1 MKIQLLI
8 STELAEE
15 KKIGGSC
22 RHVHSNIVHWA
33 KSPRLFM
40 LSATISYIIME
51 AFDFRAGLS
60 KTPGEAKLFYFI
72 IGISMCFGIAMHW
85 LHISSIKALLLTTI
99 LYGIAAPLLITI
111 ILHVANSNKIMG
123 QYKNNRISN
132 ISGIIILLFMLANL
146 NILGYFL
153 LVH

>member
-1 MKIQLLI
+1 
-8 STELAEE
+8 
-15 KKIGGSC
+15 
-22 RHVHSNIVHWA
+22 
-33 KSPRLFM
+33 M
-40 LSATISYIIME
+40 LSATISYIIVE
-51 AFDFRAGLS
+51 TFDFRAGLS
-60 KTPGEAKLFYFI
+60 KTPGEAKLFCFI

-99 LYGIAAPLLITI
+99 LYGITAPLLITI

-146 NILGYFL
+146 SFLGYFL